1 MPVPKRKT
9 GKTKRNMRR
18 SHHAMTAPGLTGCQN
33 CGERVPTHRV
43 CPKCGY
49 YGSRTILN
57 TEED

>member
-18 SHHAMTAPGLTGCQN
+18 SHHAMTAPMLTECQN
-33 CGERVPTHRV
+33 CGDRIIPHRV

-49 YGSRTILN
+49 YGNRVVVN
-57 TEED
+57 TDED

>member
-1 MPVPKRKT
+1 MPVPKRRT

-18 SHHAMTAPGLTGCQN
+18 SHHAMTPPAMTECQN
-33 CGERVPTHRV
+33 CGERVVMHRV

-49 YGSRTILN
+49 YKVRTVLN